1 MSALR
6 SPQPWLQSAA
16 FDSGFILAPPLL
28 AVTVAALLPVELRA
42 LEAVPLGW
50 WLVLVL
56 GIDVAHV
63 YASIYRTYLVPAA
76 RRLHAG
82 LLVGVPLGCWLAG
95 ILAYS
100 VSPAAFW
107 TVLAYV
113 AVFHFVRQQYGFL
126 RLYSRHEAMPR
137 WRHAIEAATI
147 YLATLYPLMVWHV
160 EGRPFVWFTAGDFI
174 DLSELA
180 WLAPLVGIIYALVL
194 GGYAFVQAREAH
206 TTGRVNVP
214 KQLVVLGTALAWY
227 VGIVVLQGDLTFTLT
242 NVVAHGLPYL
252 GLVWLV
258 SRREHTQAAAP
269 LPLWLRSAPL
279 FVLLLLAL
287 AFAEEWGWDV
297 LVWHE
302 RGAVFGAPLA
312 AEAWWAVLVPTLALP
327 QFTHYVLDAFIW
339 RRGFSP
345 FTDATD
351 AR

>member
-1 MSALR
+1 MSTPR
-6 SPQPWLQSAA
+6 ITQPWLQSAA

-28 AVTVAALLPVELRA
+28 AVAVAALLPVELRA

-63 YASIYRTYLVPAA
+63 YASLYRSYLVPAA
-76 RRLHAG
+76 RRLHTA
-82 LLVGVPLGCWLAG
+82 LLVGVPLACWLVG
-95 ILAYS
+95 ILAYGLS
-100 VSPAAFW
+100 AAAFW

-126 RLYSRHEAMPR
+126 RLYSRHEVAPG
-137 WRHAIEAATI
+137 WRRALEAATI
-147 YLATLYPLMVWHV
+147 YLATLYPLVVWHV
-160 EGRPFVWFTAGDFI
+160 EGRPFVWFTAGDFV
-174 DLSELA
+174 DLSGLA
-180 WLAPLVGIIYALVL
+180 WLSPLVGIVYVLVL
-194 GGYAFVQAREAH
+194 VVYAFVHAREAVS
-206 TTGRVNVP
+206 TGRVNVP
-214 KQLVVLGTALAWY
+214 KQLVVIGTALAWY

-258 SRREHTQAAAP
+258 SRREHSQAEAP
-269 LPLWLRSAPL
+269 LPLWLRSAPA
-279 FVLLLLAL
+279 FVLLLLLL

-302 RGAVFGAPLA
+302 RGALFGAPLA

-345 FTDATD
+345 FTPAPD